1 MSAAESEGAG
11 TSSAEAERALWA
23 VAAAFFV
30 VGLVLSAWF
39 TQIPQ
44 FKARLGLGDGI
55 LGLAL
60 FCPAAGALISMQA
73 AGRLARRFGSAPL
86 LRIASAAIG
95 VTMLLVG
102 AAPGFAWFAIGLVVF
117 GLADGMCDVSMN
129 AQAVAVEAALGR
141 PILQRMHAAFSLGTL
156 LGAISGA
163 LATWA
168 KITPLGYLTG
178 VAAGAVLIVLITSPR
193 LLPAATDRA
202 PSRPQSFSPPA
213 PPAPPTPPASPEP
226 PEPTRR
232 GEPARK
238 RGVGW
243 SPFVVA
249 LGLLGAGCLLAEGA
263 AQSWAAVFLR
273 DQRHAAPALAAAAYL
288 VFTAV
293 QFGGRLAGDRLHLR
307 LGPVRLVQ
315 AGAAVAAAGLLLEL
329 LPSVP
334 AVAICGVGVY
344 SLGLC
349 VLVPIIFGA
358 VGHGSAE
365 RHDAASVT
373 EAVAKFT
380 TVSYLGYLLG
390 PALIGALAQAVGLT
404 WALTSVFLVLAAVFG
419 WARLVASARPG
430 QSARPSEEV
439 AAA

>member
-1 MSAAESEGAG
+1 M
-11 TSSAEAERALWA
+11 R
-23 VAAAFFV
+23 
-30 VGLVLSAWF
+30 
-39 TQIPQ
+39 
-44 FKARLGLGDGI
+44 
-55 LGLAL
+55 
-60 FCPAAGALISMQA
+60 PAAP
-73 AGRLARRFGSAPL
+73 LARRFGSAPL

-102 AAPGFAWFAIGLVVF
+102 AAPRFAWFAIGLVVF

-193 LLPAATDRA
+193 LLPAAADQA
-202 PSRPQSFSPPA
+202 PSRPAPPPA
-213 PPAPPTPPASPEP
+213 ASPAQPDPPAQSWLG
-226 PEPTRR
+226 RR
-232 GEPARK
+232 GERAKK

-243 SPFVVA
+243 SPFVIA

-273 DQRHAAPALAAAAYL
+273 DQRHAAPALATAAYL

-329 LPSVP
+329 LPSTP

-390 PALIGALAQAVGLT
+390 PALIGALAQVVGLT
-404 WALTSVFLVLAAVFG
+404 WALTSVFGVLAAVIG

-430 QSARPSEEV
+430 QTARPSEEV
-439 AAA
+439 AST

>member
-1 MSAAESEGAG
+1 MSVIQRDETGAG
-11 TSSAEAERALWA
+11 PAEAERALIA

-60 FCPAAGALISMQA
+60 FCPAAGALTSMQA
-73 AGRLARRFGSAPL
+73 AGWLARRYGSAPL
-86 LRIASAAIG
+86 LRVASAAIG

-102 AAPGFAWFAIGLVVF
+102 ASPGFVWFVIALVVF
-117 GLADGMCDVSMN
+117 GLADGMCDVPMN

-168 KITPLGYLTG
+168 KVTPLGFLAG

-193 LLPAATDRA
+193 LLPAAADRA
-202 PSRPQSFSPPA
+202 PAPPATPA
-213 PPAPPTPPASPEP
+213 PPAPPP
-226 PEPTRR
+226 RR
-232 GEPARK
+232 ERAK
-238 RGVGW
+238 TRGVGW
-243 SPFVVA
+243 SPFVIA

-329 LPSVP
+329 LPSAP
-334 AVAICGVGVY
+334 AIAICGVGVY

-390 PALIGALAQAVGLT
+390 PALIGALAQAVGLA
-404 WALTSVFLVLAAVFG
+404 WALTSVFVVLAAVIG
-419 WARLVASARPG
+419 CARLVASARPG
-430 QSARPSEEV
+430 QVERPGEEV
-439 AAA
+439 SATA

>member
-1 MSAAESEGAG
+1 MSTAQVDKAR
-11 TSSAEAERALWA
+11 AERAQWA

-55 LGLAL
+55 LGVAL
-60 FCPAAGALISMQA
+60 LCPAAGALISMQA
-73 AGRLARRFGSAPL
+73 AGRLARRYGSAPL
-86 LRIASAAIG
+86 LRLATAAVG
-95 VTMLLVG
+95 VTMVAVG
-102 AAPGFAWFAIGLVVF
+102 AAPGFAAFAIGLVIF

-129 AQAVAVEAALGR
+129 AHAVAVEAALGR
-141 PILQRMHAAFSLGTL
+141 PILQRMHAAFSLGAL

-168 KITPLGYLTG
+168 RVTPLGYLAG
-178 VAAGAVLIVLITSPR
+178 VAAGAVLIALIAATR
-193 LLPAATDRA
+193 LLPAAADRA
-202 PSRPQSFSPPA
+202 PVPRRPQQPG
-213 PPAPPTPPASPEP
+213 
-226 PEPTRR
+226 RR
-232 GEPARK
+232 ARN

-243 SPFVVA
+243 SPFVIA

-273 DQRHAAPALAAAAYL
+273 DQRHATPTLATAAYL

-293 QFGGRLAGDRLHLR
+293 QLCGRLTGDRLHQY
-307 LGPVRLVQ
+307 LGPVRLVR
-315 AGAAVAAAGLLLEL
+315 AGAGVAAAGLCLEL
-329 LPSVP
+329 LPP
-334 AVAICGVGVY
+334 APAAAICGVGVY
-344 SLGLC
+344 SLGLS

-365 RHDAASVT
+365 RHDSASVT

-390 PALIGALAQAVGLT
+390 PAAIGWLAQAVGLT
-404 WALTSVFLVLAAVFG
+404 WALTSVFVVLAAVFG
-419 WARLVASARPG
+419 CSGLAASARPG
-430 QSARPSEEV
+430 REE
-439 AAA
+439 AAGETPAGGVGQVHPEAAS

>member
-1 MSAAESEGAG
+1 MSAAETNEAG
-11 TSSAEAERALWA
+11 TGSAEAERALLA

-73 AGRLARRFGSAPL
+73 AGRLARRYGSAPL
-86 LRIASAAIG
+86 LRIASAALG

-193 LLPAATDRA
+193 LLPAAADRA
-202 PSRPQSFSPPA
+202 LSAPSGPPSP
-213 PPAPPTPPASPEP
+213 SEP
-226 PEPTRR
+226 GRR
-232 GEPARK
+232 DNRAKNRS
-238 RGVGW
+238 VGW
-243 SPFVVA
+243 SPFVIA

-404 WALTSVFLVLAAVFG
+404 WALTSVFVVLAAVMG
-419 WARLVASARPG
+419 CARLVASARPG
-430 QSARPSEEV
+430 QVARSSEEMT
-439 AAA
+439 AA

>member
-1 MSAAESEGAG
+1 VSAAESGEAG
-11 TSSAEAERALWA
+11 TGSAEAERALVA

-44 FKARLGLGDGI
+44 FKARLGLGDGV

-102 AAPGFAWFAIGLVVF
+102 AAPRFAWFAIGLVVF

-193 LLPAATDRA
+193 LLPAAADQA
-202 PSRPQSFSPPA
+202 PSRPAPPPA
-213 PPAPPTPPASPEP
+213 ASPAQPDPPAQSWLG
-226 PEPTRR
+226 RR
-232 GEPARK
+232 GERAKK

-243 SPFVVA
+243 SPFVIA

-273 DQRHAAPALAAAAYL
+273 DQRHAAPALATAAYL

-329 LPSVP
+329 LPSTP

-390 PALIGALAQAVGLT
+390 PALIGALAQVVGLT
-404 WALTSVFLVLAAVFG
+404 WALTSVFGVLAAVIG

-430 QSARPSEEV
+430 QTARPSEEV
-439 AAA
+439 AST

>member
-1 MSAAESEGAG
+1 MTATESSETG
-11 TSSAEAERALWA
+11 TGSAEAERAFLA

-73 AGRLARRFGSAPL
+73 AGRLARRYGSAPL
-86 LRIASAAIG
+86 LRIASAAVG

-102 AAPGFAWFAIGLVVF
+102 AAPGRGFAWFAIGLVVF

-168 KITPLGYLTG
+168 KITPLGYLAG
-178 VAAGAVLIVLITSPR
+178 VAAGAVLIASITSPR
-193 LLPAATDRA
+193 LLPAAADRA
-202 PSRPQSFSPPA
+202 VSFSPPA
-213 PPAPPTPPASPEP
+213 PPDPPATPDPAASPSAR
-226 PEPTRR
+226 RR
-232 GEPARK
+232 GPARK

-243 SPFVVA
+243 SPFVIA

-329 LPSVP
+329 LPSAP

-404 WALTSVFLVLAAVFG
+404 WALASVFVVLAAVMGF
-419 WARLVASARPG
+419 ARLAASARPG
-430 QSARPSEEV
+430 PAVLASEEV
-439 AAA
+439 AAS